1 MTGHG
6 RITNFALGAAI
17 FFRALGDVI
26 TWHRAVASVSDC
38 GIYIIPLQLGYEYDD
53 IMTQRVDVLVVGR
66 WGGGGGASTP
76 APPPPAPPPPK
87 YAHVNDDRC
96 GQSSGRSLARR
107 AQPSSISR
115 PVSARRYEVPL
126 CSPTSTGAVHR
137 RCSTLN

>member
-1 MTGHG
+1 MGVLQ
-6 RITNFALGAAI
+6 IFALGAAI

-26 TWHRAVASVSDC
+26 TWHRAAASVSDC
-38 GIYIIPLQLGYEYDD
+38 GIYILPLQLNYEYED
-53 IMTQRVDVLVVGR
+53 IMTQGVDFLVVGR
-66 WGGGGGASTP
+66 WGGGGGGH
-76 APPPPAPPPPK
+76 PPPPPRHPPPPPPK
-87 YAHVNDDRC
+87 YAHVSDDRC

-137 RCSTLN
+137 RCLTLN